1 MKKII
6 YFFVAFSLLIIISNC
21 AGYKPIFSPGNLQ
34 YKISDYSITGESQ
47 IGNTIYNK
55 LKRISESN
63 DNNARSIKININ
75 TQKDK
80 KATVK
85 NSEGKILQYRII
97 LNTSVSVTDYL
108 TNDKILEHNFN
119 FSTTFKVRD
128 QYFDTIKAENK
139 SIENL
144 IKLTYE
150 GLIIK
155 LTENI

>member
-75 TQKDK
+75 AQKDK
-80 KATVK
+80 KARR
-85 NSEGKILQYRII
+85 N
-97 LNTSVSVTDYL
+97 
-108 TNDKILEHNFN
+108 
-119 FSTTFKVRD
+119 
-128 QYFDTIKAENK
+128 
-139 SIENL
+139 
-144 IKLTYE
+144 
-150 GLIIK
+150 
-155 LTENI
+155 

>member
-34 YKISDYSITGESQ
+34 YKISDYSITGEEQ

-63 DNNARSIKININ
+63 YNNARSIKININ
-75 TQKDK
+75 TEKDK

-85 NSEGKILQYRII
+85 NSEGKILQYRIV

-108 TNDKILEHNFN
+108 TNDKILEHYFN

-128 QYFDTIKAENK
+128 QHFDTIKAENK
-139 SIENL
+139 SIEDL
-144 IKLTYE
+144 IKQTYE